1 MQFKENQTIYLQ
13 IAERISDEIL
23 LGHYAIGSRIPSV
36 REYSALVEVNA
47 NTVMRSYEFLQTQ
60 SIIFNKRGIG
70 FFVSPDA
77 KIKIKS
83 YRRNEFLKNELQRF
97 FIQIYT
103 LNISME
109 EIDLMYKQFIDKLN
123 SKTSNAQL

>member
-1 MQFKENQTIYLQ
+1 MLSWNIKVPKFDETI
-13 IAERISDEIL
+13 S
-23 LGHYAIGSRIPSV
+23 
-36 REYSALVEVNA
+36 
-47 NTVMRSYEFLQTQ
+47 
-60 SIIFNKRGIG
+60 
-70 FFVSPDA
+70 VSPDA

>member
-36 REYSALVEVNA
+36 REYAALAEVNA

>member
-1 MQFKENQTIYLQ
+1 M
-13 IAERISDEIL
+13 A
-23 LGHYAIGSRIPSV
+23 PSV
-36 REYSALVEVNA
+36 NVAIVLSTEVTKNIVV
-47 NTVMRSYEFLQTQ
+47 NPL
-60 SIIFNKRGIG
+60 
-70 FFVSPDA
+70 FFHIEKQPCKGVPGLNISPDA

-109 EIDLMYKQFIDKLN
+109 EIDLMYKQFIDK
-123 SKTSNAQL
+123 

>member
-1 MQFKENQTIYLQ
+1 
-13 IAERISDEIL
+13 
-23 LGHYAIGSRIPSV
+23 
-36 REYSALVEVNA
+36 
-47 NTVMRSYEFLQTQ
+47 MRSYEFLQTQ

>member
-1 MQFKENQTIYLQ
+1 MKPNDSHAIQREPNHLLTNSRTNQ
-13 IAERISDEIL
+13 RRD
-23 LGHYAIGSRIPSV
+23 SV
-36 REYSALVEVNA
+36 RALCHREVNA

>member
-36 REYSALVEVNA
+36 REYAALVEVNA

-83 YRRNEFLKNELQRF
+83 YRLKNELQRF